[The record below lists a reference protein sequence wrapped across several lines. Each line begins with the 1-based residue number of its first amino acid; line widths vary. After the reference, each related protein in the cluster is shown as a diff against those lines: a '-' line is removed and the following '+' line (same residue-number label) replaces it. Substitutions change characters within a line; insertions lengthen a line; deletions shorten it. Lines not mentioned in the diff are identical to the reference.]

1 MSKLMPHGAGHYVGM
16 EVHDVGSYM
25 KPFEPGV
32 VLTVEPGVYDSASGV
47 GIRIE
52 DVVLVTADGCE
63 VLSAGVPKDRK
74 SIEELIASEG
84 MLDRASRS
92 TSSDGGATTGTGAKR

>member
-1 MSKLMPHGAGHYVGM
+1 M
-16 EVHDVGSYM
+16 EVHDVGSFM

-32 VLTVEPGVYDSASGV
+32 VITVEPGVYETSSGI

-63 VLSAGVPKDRK
+63 VLSAGAPKDRK
-74 SIEELIASEG
+74 TIEELIASDG
-84 MLDRASRS
+84 ILDREKPTAAPAGS
-92 TSSDGGATTGTGAKR
+92 GTKR